1 MRALCA
7 DRFPPHCGR
16 FTLPPSQTLRLE
28 RLPLDRPGETV
39 VSQEAESPRERWR
52 RWSEAAAASEESQ
65 LPAQARKLAPTQFAR
80 LLQATMRVATPL
92 RLEETASVKMPA
104 IGELPIRP
112 EMKGQCLLVPSNPW
126 GVCCK
131 QVMQTS

>member
-1 MRALCA
+1 
-7 DRFPPHCGR
+7 
-16 FTLPPSQTLRLE
+16 
-28 RLPLDRPGETV
+28 
-39 VSQEAESPRERWR
+39 
-52 RWSEAAAASEESQ
+52 
-65 LPAQARKLAPTQFAR
+65 
-80 LLQATMRVATPL
+80 MRVATPL